1 MLARRARRDGGSRKG
16 PTALRIIYPLLWSR
30 PTREVSGAQSVAT
43 AAALAAQGAEV
54 TLLLPRA
61 PGDPALDAEA
71 LRAWFGV
78 KGDFAVVQ
86 RPSRWAGT
94 FFLRTALWARQLFR
108 DPLVAEADI
117 LYSRIP
123 YMFFGGGGTPIPF
136 AVEHYRPWPDELPWL
151 RPLIRRT
158 ATEPHCRGFILH
170 SDYAAQSYRRA
181 GVDPARLLVAHNG
194 VDPALFEGRLERT
207 QARAKL
213 GLRAD
218 RPIAV
223 YSGSL
228 KPEKAID
235 QILALAGLRPDVL
248 FLLVGSEGEGPIEA
262 EAARHPNVT
271 VLPWQVPD
279 VVSAYLQAADV
290 LLIPASTRP
299 LLRSRT
305 SVLPIKTFSYL
316 AAGRPIL
323 APRAP
328 DTAELLKD
336 GENAT
341 LVEPDRPDL
350 AAAALDRL
358 LGDRVYAAALAEG
371 ALRTARTLTW
381 EERAKRILAFLSR
394 R

>member
-1 MLARRARRDGGSRKG
+1 M
-16 PTALRIIYPLLWSR
+16 RIIYPLLWSR

-43 AAALAAQGAEV
+43 AAALAARGAEV
-54 TLLLPRA
+54 TLLLPR
-61 PGDPALDAEA
+61 GRDDPALDAEA

-78 KGDFAVVQ
+78 KTGFSVVQ

-108 DPLVAEADI
+108 EPLVAEADM

-123 YMFFGGGGTPIPF
+123 YMFFGGGGAPIPF
-136 AVEHYRPWPDELPWL
+136 AVEHYRPWPAELPWL
-151 RPLIRRT
+151 RPLVRRT
-158 ATEPHCRGFILH
+158 AAQRHCRGFILH

-181 GVDPARLLVAHNG
+181 GVDPAKLLVAHNG
-194 VDPALFEGRLERT
+194 VDPALFEACLGRGE
-207 QARAKL
+207 ARAKL
-213 GLRAD
+213 GLSNDRA
-218 RPIAV
+218 IAL

-235 QILALAGLRPDVL
+235 QILALAALRPEVS
-248 FLLVGSEGEGPIEA
+248 FLLIGSEGEGPVEA

-271 VLPWQVPD
+271 VLPWQAPGI
-279 VVSAYLQAADV
+279 VSAYLQAADV

-299 LLRSRT
+299 LLRTRT

-336 GENAT
+336 GENAA
-341 LVEPDRPDL
+341 LVEPERPDL

-358 LGDRVYAAALAEG
+358 LGDRLYATALAEG
-371 ALRTARTLTW
+371 ALRTARTLNW
-381 EERAKRILAFLSR
+381 DARAKRILAFLSR